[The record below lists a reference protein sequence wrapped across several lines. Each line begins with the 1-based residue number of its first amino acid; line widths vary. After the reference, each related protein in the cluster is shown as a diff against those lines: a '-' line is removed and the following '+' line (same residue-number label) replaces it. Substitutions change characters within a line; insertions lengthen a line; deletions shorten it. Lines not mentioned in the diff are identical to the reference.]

1 MKITHVKSK
10 VVLPEENYWRD
21 FKSYGEVPIQF
32 GVATCSRCK
41 KTGVVR
47 TTLTNWGTRAI
58 DSPYCPACGA
68 FMKNGCN

>member
-10 VVLPEENYWRD
+10 VALPEENFWRD
-21 FKSYGEVPIQF
+21 FKSYDEVPIQF

-41 KTGVVR
+41 RTGVVR

-68 FMKNGCN
+68 LMLNGRN